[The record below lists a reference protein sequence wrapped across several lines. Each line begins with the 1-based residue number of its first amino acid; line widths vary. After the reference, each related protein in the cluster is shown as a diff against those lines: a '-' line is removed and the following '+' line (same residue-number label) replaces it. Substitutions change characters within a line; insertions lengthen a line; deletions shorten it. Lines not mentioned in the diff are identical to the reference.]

1 MEIKAVKGWMFQ
13 LHLSFKSGLKMK
25 PIPRGQHGENAPF
38 EPDILNCSV
47 MNINLYSVLIFSNE
61 LGSCIAKRGISKLI
75 LLGISCR
82 NALSEI
88 QLLLSVFCNFSLSLS
103 LPDED
108 VQQQKSPSK
117 WNETDLDV
125 SYKRKPHHTY
135 DSWLISASLLFCTF
149 NI

>member
-47 MNINLYSVLIFSNE
+47 MNINLYSALIFSNE

-103 LPDED
+103 LF
-108 VQQQKSPSK
+108 QMRMCSSK
-117 WNETDLDV
+117 RVL
-125 SYKRKPHHTY
+125 
-135 DSWLISASLLFCTF
+135 ASGMRQIWTCPTRGNLTTPMTVG
-149 NI
+149 